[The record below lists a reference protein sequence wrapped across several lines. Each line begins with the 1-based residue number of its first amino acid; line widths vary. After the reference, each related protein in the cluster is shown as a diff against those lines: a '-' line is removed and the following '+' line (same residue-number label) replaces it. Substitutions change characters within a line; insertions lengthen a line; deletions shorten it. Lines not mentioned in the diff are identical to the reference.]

1 MDDGGGWRVEEILRT
16 KVWPRTWTPAPAIRE
31 AGVGEYNNN
40 KKELC
45 EALFRPVGR
54 KISLTQPPT
63 VDHVI
68 GMEGS
73 VVRATDVEEK

>member
-1 MDDGGGWRVEEILRT
+1 MMVVVEELKRDPPHQSVAENVDT
-16 KVWPRTWTPAPAIRE
+16 STSYQGSRSGRVQQQQQ
-31 AGVGEYNNN
+31 
-40 KKELC
+40 KELC